1 MGSFAIVKTKR
12 KNKKMKKLMM
22 AVAVVVSATALNA
35 ATVNWQWDVMGAAST
50 VFEANPTLVNNTKV
64 YLFANYADDT
74 AQFAAM
80 DAVLADLRAGNEISG
95 YTDHTTLDV
104 NGLSTAKIYS
114 NDFDGD
120 NFMFTVVL
128 AEGKDGS
135 KWAAMNDIW
144 GAPGLENG
152 ATPMSTDMH
161 NWAADVDVYGLDTTP
176 SAEGWGGWY
185 QVSAVPEPTSGLLL
199 LLGVAGLALRRR
211 RA

>member
-1 MGSFAIVKTKR
+1 
-12 KNKKMKKLMM
+12 MKKLMM
-22 AVAVVVSATALNA
+22 AVAVVASAMAVNA
-35 ATVNWQWDVMGAAST
+35 ATVNWEWSIVGAAST
-50 VFEANPTLVNNTKV
+50 VFEENPALVNNTTV

-95 YTDHTTLDV
+95 YVDSNTLGA
-104 NGLSTAKIYS
+104 NGLSTAKTYS
-114 NDFDGD
+114 NDFAGD

-128 AEGKDGS
+128 AEGADGS

-144 GAPGLENG
+144 GAPGAETG
-152 ATPMSTDMH
+152 AQPMSTDMSG
-161 NWAADVDVYGLDTTP
+161 WALGVDTYGLDTTP

>member
-1 MGSFAIVKTKR
+1 
-12 KNKKMKKLMM
+12 MKKLMM
-22 AVAVVVSATALNA
+22 AVAVVALAMSVNA
-35 ATVNWQWDVMGAAST
+35 AAVYWQWDVSGAAST
-50 VFEANPTLVNNTKV
+50 VFEANPTLVNNTTV

-80 DAVLADLRAGNEISG
+80 DAVLADLRAGNSISG
-95 YTDHTTLDV
+95 YVDHNTLGE
-104 NGLSTAKIYS
+104 NGLSSIKSYS
-114 NDFDGD
+114 NDFEGD

-144 GAPGLENG
+144 GAPGAEVG
-152 ATPMSTDMH
+152 GPAMSTDMH
-161 NWAADVDVYGLDTTP
+161 AWAAGVDVYGLDTTP

-185 QVSAVPEPTSGLLL
+185 QVSDGATPTPEPTSGLLL
-199 LLGVAGLALRRR
+199 LLGVAGLALKRK

>member
-1 MGSFAIVKTKR
+1 
-12 KNKKMKKLMM
+12 MM
-22 AVAVVVSATALNA
+22 AVAVAASAIAANA
-35 ATVNWQWDVMGAAST
+35 AALNWQWNVSGAAST
-50 VFEANPTLVNNTKV
+50 VFETNPTLVNNTTV

-80 DAVLADLRAGNEISG
+80 DSVLADLRANKEISG
-95 YTDHTTLDV
+95 YVDHNTLGSD
-104 NGLSTAKIYS
+104 GLTALKPYS
-114 NDFDGD
+114 NDFAGD

-161 NWAADVDVYGLDTTP
+161 AWALGVDTYGLDTTP

-185 QVSAVPEPTSGLLL
+185 QISDGATPTPEPTSGLLL